1 MEKAIAKR
9 PIEVL
14 KEKLSAKSTMDT
26 LGNALR
32 EHKDAF
38 VASIIDLWSGDKAL
52 QQSDASAIIHEAL
65 RERRC

>member
-14 KEKLSAKSTMDT
+14 KEKLSAKSTMET

-32 EHKDAF
+32 DIAHRLEDTA
-38 VASIIDLWSGDKAL
+38 DKL
-52 QQSDASAIIHEAL
+52 
-65 RERRC
+65 